1 MNHLLDIAI
10 DTLSVITNQSTGLLH
25 PLDDSATKEMFR
37 ALHQEGIPLGYNEI
51 KQLTLSKGWEI
62 KHACSIAEI
71 AERIGSG
78 GQVRIRFPGQIDNN
92 TIIRLKQEARSRTSQ
107 QGIPIYSR
115 DFLFNAA
122 KRFRDALI
130 KAQKVDEFLFGLL
143 DDFPKDC
150 CEFSSYLLAEYL
162 MEECDVQQV
171 DKVRGELVRRPY
183 NYHVWLVISGFL
195 VDITADQFRTTNM
208 PVIVTDDRNGWHKR
222 YREVERCRLSQP
234 VFEEFGEPQK
244 TEIFTDYQ
252 RIKTFL

>member
-1 MNHLLDIAI
+1 MRITPIARDIQGYNIMNHLLDIAI

-130 KAQKVDEFLFGLL
+130 KAQKVDEFLF
-143 DDFPKDC
+143 
-150 CEFSSYLLAEYL
+150 
-162 MEECDVQQV
+162 
-171 DKVRGELVRRPY
+171 
-183 NYHVWLVISGFL
+183 
-195 VDITADQFRTTNM
+195 DITADQFRTTNM

>member
-92 TIIRLKQEARSRTSQ
+92 TIIRLKQEARSCTSQ

-130 KAQKVDEFLFGLL
+130 KAQKVDEFLF
-143 DDFPKDC
+143 
-150 CEFSSYLLAEYL
+150 
-162 MEECDVQQV
+162 
-171 DKVRGELVRRPY
+171 
-183 NYHVWLVISGFL
+183 
-195 VDITADQFRTTNM
+195 DITADQFRTTNM

-222 YREVERCRLSQP
+222 YKEVERCRLSQP

-244 TEIFTDYQ
+244 TEIFTDY
-252 RIKTFL
+252 